1 MRVSPFEAARRVVA
15 PYGRHGPQRAGDPL
29 WPPVPC
35 CRTFS
40 LLPRRGGPLWPPV
53 PAPWERPRP
62 AHPRSRT
69 LCHGWSKRGAAV
81 KWHRPKFC
89 AAPGPSG
96 PGGIIPGTIFCAP
109 EILHEG
115 IGVSPVNGGPGENEL
130 EPEGTCFRRRCESP
144 PAILWFLSHRWE
156 RNSPRRAK
164 PCETARRVV
173 APYGRHSPRTAG
185 GSGDPPLRRTTGIS
199 ETWREGQAPPLR
211 MEGETFCDRGQA
223 GGHMGPPL
231 RRHLRQDTAE
241 RGGAPKKPTKT
252 TATFPGTLQQ
262 YFTKTRLCNN
272 YDAILRFC
280 YTSPKPV
287 DGGPALE
294 YRMSTGK
301 GSYALTGWIFSDGSG
316 LILAFRK

>member
-130 EPEGTCFRRRCESP
+130 EPEGTCFRRRCES
-144 PAILWFLSHRWE
+144 
-156 RNSPRRAK
+156 SP
-164 PCETARRVV
+164 
-173 APYGRHSPRTAG
+173 
-185 GSGDPPLRRTTGIS
+185 GDPLVSFPSLGKKLALR
-199 ETWREGQAPPLR
+199 
-211 MEGETFCDRGQA
+211 GE
-223 GGHMGPPL
+223 
-231 RRHLRQDTAE
+231 
-241 RGGAPKKPTKT
+241 
-252 TATFPGTLQQ
+252 
-262 YFTKTRLCNN
+262 
-272 YDAILRFC
+272 ILR
-280 YTSPKPV
+280 V
-287 DGGPALE
+287 E
-294 YRMSTGK
+294 
-301 GSYALTGWIFSDGSG
+301 
-316 LILAFRK
+316 